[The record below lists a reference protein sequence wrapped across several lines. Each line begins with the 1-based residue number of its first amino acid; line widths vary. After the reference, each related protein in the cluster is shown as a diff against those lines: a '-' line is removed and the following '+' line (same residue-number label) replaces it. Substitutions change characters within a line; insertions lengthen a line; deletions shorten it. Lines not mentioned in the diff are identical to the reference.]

1 MAFLMKSVLS
11 KVQVHV
17 AKPAL
22 KTVKTMNKTFQGPG
36 IDSRSQGS
44 WYFWNIFWQE
54 SCFMI
59 QTAKLVARKSQ
70 HANPIIK
77 THLIGLAARLVSR

>member
-22 KTVKTMNKTFQGPG
+22 KTVKTMKNTFQGPG

-44 WYFWNIFWQE
+44 WYLEYF
-54 SCFMI
+54 
-59 QTAKLVARKSQ
+59 LARKLFYDPSC
-70 HANPIIK
+70 
-77 THLIGLAARLVSR
+77 